1 MQSLEDRDYFTDY
14 QILKDPYAFLEAIRV
29 HGPVYR
35 QPGTG
40 VVFVTG
46 FDEALEVLKNTDDFS
61 SANCVQG
68 AGAPL
73 PFTPH
78 GADIDGQI
86 EANRSKFLGSDL
98 LVTYDGRPHTFSRA
112 LLGRLFTPSRL
123 KANEQYIKNLS
134 EELVKTAIARGHCE
148 LIREISVPF
157 VTLVVADL
165 LGVPADDRQHFM
177 ETIASGPPP
186 GALDGSDHQ
195 QMPLEFMKSYFTE
208 YVEER
213 RKNPREDVISELAN
227 ATYPDGSLPDAKEIV
242 SLTTFL
248 FGAGQDTSAKL
259 LANTMKYLVDEPGLQ
274 DRVRA
279 DLSLV
284 PALLEEV
291 LRIEGSTKTTFRLAR
306 RDTRIGAFD
315 VPAGTRV
322 MVALAAANRDP
333 KRWEDPA
340 SFVLD
345 RPRAKE
351 HVGFGRGAHVCV
363 GAPLARAELRIIIED
378 LLKNTSAITMAEEK
392 HGPAGDR
399 RIDWEPSFIIRGIEN
414 MYLLFTPAA
423 DFVAL
428 DRPLR
433 SGIVFGQ
440 AEEASAAAA
449 NIYSTAATKIGTLFG
464 DPAAKAVLVKHLPG
478 FDTDPQVGMAM
489 GMTFRAIQ
497 PFAPDRL
504 TTETLDAMDADLA
517 QLSAP

>member
-1 MQSLEDRDYFTDY
+1 MQRLEDRDYFTDY
-14 QILKDPYAFLEAIRV
+14 QILKDPYAFLESLRV
-29 HGPVYR
+29 HGPIYR

-46 FDEALEVLKNTDDFS
+46 FDEALEVLKNTEDFS

-73 PFTPH
+73 PFEPH
-78 GADIDGQI
+78 GSDIDGQI
-86 EANRSKFLGSDL
+86 EENRGKFLGSDL

-123 KANEQYIKNLS
+123 KANEQYIMELS
-134 EELVKTAIARGHCE
+134 EELVKTAVARGRCE
-148 LIREISVPF
+148 LICDVSVPF
-157 VTLVVADL
+157 VTLVIADL
-165 LGVPADDRQHFM
+165 LGVPADDRRSFM

-186 GALDGSDHQ
+186 GALDGSDKQ
-195 QMPLEFMKSYFTE
+195 QMPLEFMASYFAG
-208 YVEER
+208 YVEDR
-213 RKNPREDVISELAN
+213 RKFPRQDVISELAN
-227 ATYPDGSLPDAKEIV
+227 APYPDGTLPDAREIV

-291 LRIEGSTKTTFRLAR
+291 LRIEGSTKTTFRVAR
-306 RDTRIGAFD
+306 HDTRIGDFE

-333 KRWEDPA
+333 KRWDNPEA
-340 SFVLD
+340 FLLD

-378 LLKNTSAITMAEEK
+378 LLKNTASITMAEDR

-414 MYLLFTPAA
+414 MHLELTPSA
-423 DFVAL
+423 DFVPL

-433 SGIVFGQ
+433 AGLAFGD
-440 AEEASAAAA
+440 ADELSHPAKEV
-449 NIYSTAATKIGTLFG
+449 YSTAATKIGTLFG
-464 DPAAKAVLVKHLPG
+464 DPAAKAVLSKHLPG
-478 FDTDPQVGMAM
+478 FDSDPQVGMAM
-489 GMTFRAIQ
+489 GFTLRAIQ
-497 PFAPDRL
+497 GFAPDRL
-504 TTETLDAMDADLA
+504 TDDALNAIDADLA
-517 QLSAP
+517 ALTAA